1 MSRLPGLTARSV
13 IQALERAG
21 FYVARVKG
29 SHYLL
34 KHPANARLRV
44 TVPFH
49 RGDLDRRTLR
59 SIVDQAGL
67 TVEEF
72 LELI

>member
-1 MSRLPGLTARSV
+1 MSRLPALTARKV
-13 IQALERAG
+13 IQTLERAG
-21 FYVARVKG
+21 FFVARVKG

-34 KHPANARLRV
+34 KHPIDPRLRV

-49 RGDLDRRTLR
+49 RGDLDGRTLR

-67 TVEEF
+67 TVERF
-72 LELI
+72 VELL